1 MSVGDVKKNLPKDDD
16 EIILVAWWEDGN
28 GEMWPDWLTQELWDD
43 LVSSV
48 EGYHDWSMTHDTFC
62 WQFDDLRPKEEEE

>member
-1 MSVGDVKKNLPKDDD
+1 MRVSDVRKYLPKDDD
-16 EIILVAWWEDGN
+16 EQILIAWWEYGD

-62 WQFDDLRPKEEEE
+62 WQFDALRPKEEEE